1 MGFWGNIKD
10 YFQKINNV
18 EANIYTGKQ
27 DYIEIYERN
36 LQLEKEI
43 SIRTEELD
51 IANKR
56 MLTLRHIYDMMN
68 SSCPLSNVLNK
79 IVNTLSGDL
88 GYLHCDIA
96 QRKQDENGFYLSVIA
111 HSDSNLIKNVN
122 TTLQKPIYDYRINCK
137 HGGFIDKIIKS
148 GEIYCSTDFSAL
160 LNAGMSGDSISK
172 IDELLNNFVTNSYI
186 LVPIHSSKGVWGL
199 MAIFSPRNELAEKE
213 LNFLEM
219 FAQQIEQAV
228 TIAELFQVVREQ
240 AVTDSL
246 TGLYNRR
253 YFEEYTKKEA
263 LRALR
268 QNQKFSVIG
277 LDLDHLKQ
285 INDKFGHS
293 YGDIAIKTV
302 ADVLKN
308 NARSID
314 VAARMG
320 GEEFNIIL
328 PGVDHEGAMI
338 AAERIRKAIES
349 QHIEKLNHITAS
361 IGVATFPDHTDDIDE
376 LMEITDQAMY
386 LSKRNGRNKVTL
398 AVPVSDASWQEIA
411 IETFVNILSEHRIPL
426 EKSVSDKLCQ
436 KLSEMNVSK
445 DVLFSVSDKLSEMY
459 NPQHE
464 DGMTKSKVLLA
475 TSLAKRF
482 DLSKEDTDKL
492 KIAIL
497 LYDIGNLMIP
507 KSILQKQGPLT
518 EEELQSIKQ
527 HPIIAARDIL
537 KPISHISGI
546 LDIVE
551 HHHENWDGSGY
562 PGNVAGK
569 TIPLASQI
577 VLIIDSYFALT
588 EQRPYRNAM
597 SKDEAIDV
605 IRDDVGKKWSENL
618 VNEFVSLIETE
629 LQ

>member
-1 MGFWGNIKD
+1 MGFLGDLKD
-10 YFQKINNV
+10 YFQKVNSV

-27 DYIEIYERN
+27 DYIEIYEKN
-36 LQLEKEI
+36 IQLEKEI
-43 SIRTEELD
+43 SKRTEELD

-56 MLTLRHIYDMMN
+56 MLSLRHIYDMMN

-79 IVNTLSGDL
+79 IVNTLYGDL

-96 QRKQDENGFYLSVIA
+96 QRKQDDQGYYLNVIA
-111 HSDSNLIKNVN
+111 HSDSDLIKDVN
-122 TTLQKPIYDYRINCK
+122 SVLETSVTDWRINCE
-137 HGGFIDKIIKS
+137 HGGYIDKILKE
-148 GEIYCSTDFSAL
+148 GKIYCSTDLSSL
-160 LNAGMSGDSISK
+160 LNSGMAGTSITK
-172 IDELLNNFVTNSYI
+172 IDSLLDSSFANSYI
-186 LVPIHSSKGVWGL
+186 IVPLHSTKGIWGM
-199 MAIFSPRNELAEKE
+199 MAIFSPRTELSEKE
-213 LNFLEM
+213 ANFLEL
-219 FAQQIEQAV
+219 FAQQIEQTI

-240 AVTDSL
+240 AVSDSL

-263 LRALR
+263 MRALR
-268 QNQKFSVIG
+268 QNQKFSIIG
-277 LDLDHLKQ
+277 LDLDHLKK
-285 INDKFGHS
+285 INDKYGHS
-293 YGDIAIKTV
+293 YGDIAIKTI
-302 ADVLKN
+302 AEVLKT

-328 PGVDHEGAMI
+328 PGVDSEGAMV

-349 QHIEKLNHITAS
+349 RQIEKLGHITAS
-361 IGVATFPDHTDDIDE
+361 IGVATFPDHSDDIDE

-386 LSKRNGRNKVTL
+386 LSKRNGRNRVSL

-426 EKSVSDKLCQ
+426 EKGISDKLCE
-436 KLSEMNVSK
+436 KLETMNVGK

-459 NPQHE
+459 NPQHV

-507 KSILQKQGPLT
+507 KSILLKQDPLT
-518 EEELQSIKQ
+518 EEELKSIKQ
-527 HPIIAARDIL
+527 HPIIAAREIL
-537 KPISHISGI
+537 KPISNISGV

-562 PGNVAGK
+562 PGNVSGS

-577 VLIIDSYFALT
+577 VLIIDAYFALT

-597 SKDEAIDV
+597 SKEEALDV
-605 IRDDVGKKWSENL
+605 IRDDIGKKWSKNL
-618 VNEFVSLIETE
+618 VNEFISLIETE
-629 LQ
+629 

>member
-1 MGFWGNIKD
+1 MGFFGDIKD
-10 YFQKINNV
+10 YFQKVNNV

-27 DYIEIYERN
+27 DYIEIYEKN
-36 LQLEKEI
+36 IQLEKEI
-43 SIRTEELD
+43 TKRTEELD

-56 MLTLRHIYDMMN
+56 MLSLRHIYDMMN

-79 IVNTLSGDL
+79 IVNTLYGDL

-96 QRKQDENGFYLSVIA
+96 QRKQDDKGYYLNVIA
-111 HSDSNLIKNVN
+111 HSDSDLIKNVN
-122 TTLQKPIYDYRINCK
+122 AVLGMPIGDWKINCE
-137 HGGFIDKIIKS
+137 HGGYIDKILKE
-148 GEIYCSTDFSAL
+148 GKIYCSTDLSSL
-160 LNAGMSGDSISK
+160 LNSGMAGAGMNK
-172 IDELLNNFVTNSYI
+172 IDTLLDTSFANSFI
-186 LVPIHSSKGVWGL
+186 LVPLHSTKGIWGL

-213 LNFLEM
+213 LGFLEL
-219 FAQQIEQAV
+219 FAQQIEQAI

-263 LRALR
+263 MRALR
-268 QNQKFSVIG
+268 QNLKFSVIG
-277 LDLDHLKQ
+277 LDLDHLKK
-285 INDKFGHS
+285 INDKYGHS
-293 YGDIAIKTV
+293 YGDIAIKTI
-302 ADVLKN
+302 AEVLKT

-328 PGVDHEGAMI
+328 PGVDSDGAMI

-349 QHIEKLNHITAS
+349 QQIEKLGHITAS
-361 IGVATFPDHTDDIDE
+361 IGVATFPDHTEDIDE

-386 LSKRNGRNKVTL
+386 LSKRNGRNKVSL
-398 AVPVSDASWQEIA
+398 AVPVSDVSWQEIA
-411 IETFVNILSEHRIPL
+411 IETFVSILSEHRIPL
-426 EKSVSDKLCQ
+426 EKSISDKLCE
-436 KLSEMNVSK
+436 KLETINVGK

-464 DGMTKSKVLLA
+464 DGMTKAKVLLA

-518 EEELQSIKQ
+518 DEELQSIKQ

-537 KPISHISGI
+537 KPISNISGV

-562 PGNVAGK
+562 PGNVAGS

-597 SKDEAIDV
+597 SKEEALDV
-605 IRDDVGKKWSENL
+605 IRDDIGKKWSKNL

-629 LQ
+629 

>member
-1 MGFWGNIKD
+1 MGFLGNIKD
-10 YFQKINNV
+10 YFQKISNV

-27 DYIEIYERN
+27 DYIEIYEKN

-43 SIRTEELD
+43 NKRTEELD

-68 SSCPLSNVLNK
+68 SSCPISNVLNK
-79 IVNTLSGDL
+79 IVNTLYGDL

-96 QRKQDENGFYLSVIA
+96 QRKQDENGYYLNVIA
-111 HSDSNLIKNVN
+111 HSDSDLIKNVN
-122 TTLQKPIYDYRINCK
+122 SVLETSIYDWRINCE
-137 HGGFIDKIIKS
+137 HGGFIDKIIKT
-148 GEIYCSTDFSAL
+148 GKIYFSEDLSTL
-160 LNAGMSGDSISK
+160 LNAGMAGTSVNK
-172 IDELLNNFVTNSYI
+172 IDKLLDSTKSNSYI
-186 LVPIHSSKGVWGL
+186 IVPLHSSKGIWGA
-199 MAIFSPRNELAEKE
+199 MVIFSPRNELADKE
-213 LNFLEM
+213 LNFLEL
-219 FAQQIEQAV
+219 FAQQIEQAI

-253 YFEEYTKKEA
+253 YFEEYIKKEA
-263 LRALR
+263 LRSLR
-268 QNQKFSVIG
+268 QNLKFSVIG
-277 LDLDHLKQ
+277 LDLDHLKK
-285 INDKFGHS
+285 INDKHGHA

-302 ADVLKN
+302 AEVLKN

-314 VAARMG
+314 IAARMG

-328 PGVDHEGAMI
+328 PGVDKEGAMI
-338 AAERIRKAIES
+338 AAERIRKAIETPV
-349 QHIEKLNHITAS
+349 IEKLGHITAS
-361 IGVATFPDHTDDIDE
+361 IGVATFPDQTDDIDE

-386 LSKRNGRNKVTL
+386 MSKRNGRNQVTF
-398 AVPVSDASWQEIA
+398 AAHVSDASWQEIA
-411 IETFVNILSEHRIPL
+411 IETFINILSEHRIPL
-426 EKSVSDKLCQ
+426 EKDVADKLCK
-436 KLSEMNVSK
+436 KLGEMNVGK

-459 NPQHE
+459 NPQHA
-464 DGMTKSKVLLA
+464 DGITKSKVLLA

-492 KIAIL
+492 RIAIL

-507 KSILQKQGPLT
+507 KNILQKQEPLT

-527 HPIIAARDIL
+527 HPIIAAREIL

-562 PGNVAGK
+562 PDNAAGK

-577 VLIIDSYFALT
+577 VLIIDAYFALI

-597 SKDEAIDV
+597 SKDEALDV
-605 IRDDVGKKWSENL
+605 IRDDIGKKWSENL

-629 LQ
+629 